1 MFLVSSG
8 FSLEKSGDLV
18 WGSDSPVSEELSTC
32 MEGSTTSHTGRK
44 AIQQWRPLKHQ
55 NPLPPPTFLIYS
67 TIQSIHSTVDLFD
80 TRLIYEVFRQS
91 LLYLAT
97 MCRYDPKVS
106 WNSVS
111 SFHLYQISNYNTFS
125 IYAHLLTIS
134 DYKSLLK
141 DSKETIHVTSNS
153 QKIQV
158 SWNSSIMVLRRFLL
172 ILTCLSQTH
181 LRFKKELFLFSWC
194 QNSLLLPR
202 WQQDG

>member
-55 NPLPPPTFLIYS
+55 NPLLPPTFLIYS

-141 DSKETIHVTSNS
+141 DSKETTHVTSNS
-153 QKIQV
+153 
-158 SWNSSIMVLRRFLL
+158 
-172 ILTCLSQTH
+172 
-181 LRFKKELFLFSWC
+181 
-194 QNSLLLPR
+194 
-202 WQQDG
+202 